1 MKETHKSKKHSPD
14 HSREELRSYHTPV
27 LLNEVLE
34 NLHIKTDGIYVD
46 CTFGGGGHSKA
57 ILQRLN
63 EKGSLIAFDQD
74 EDAKRNIPN
83 DDRVSFIPNNF
94 RYLQRF
100 LRLNGINEVDGI
112 LADLGVSSHQFD
124 EGERGFSIRFDAS
137 LDMRMDQRQTKTAAD
152 VLNQFSEQQLHKL
165 FEQYGEVTNSKTL
178 AKTIIETRRTAP
190 FQTIENLKN
199 ALSPVVKGNPNKYL
213 AQVFQAL
220 RIEVNDE
227 MGALKEMLEQVSSV
241 LKHGG
246 RIAVI
251 TFHSIE
257 DRIVKTFFKENTFDA
272 PDENPFATTERVKV
286 LKPVNK
292 KPIVATNE
300 EIKNNSRARSAKLRV
315 AEKI

>member
-1 MKETHKSKKHSPD
+1 M
-14 HSREELRSYHTPV
+14 
-27 LLNEVLE
+27 
-34 NLHIKTDGIYVD
+34 
-46 CTFGGGGHSKA
+46 A
-57 ILQRLN
+57 ILQRLT
-63 EKGSLIAFDQD
+63 EKGRLVVFDQD
-74 EDAKRNIPN
+74 EDARRNIPD
-83 DDRVSFIPNNF
+83 DDRVLFIPNNF

-100 LRLNGINEVDGI
+100 LRLNGIETVNGI

-124 EGERGFSIRFDAS
+124 EAERGFSIRFDAL

-152 VLNQFSEQQLHKL
+152 VLNRYSEHELHKL

-178 AKTIIETRRTAP
+178 ARTIVEVRKMAPLKTID
-190 FQTIENLKN
+190 NLKN
-199 ALSPVVKGNPNKYL
+199 ALSPIVKGNPNKYL

-227 MGALKEMLEQVSSV
+227 MGALKEMLGQVPSV
-241 LKHGG
+241 LKQGG

-272 PDENPFATTERVKV
+272 PEENPFAATERVKV
-286 LKPVNK
+286 LKAINK
-292 KPIVATNE
+292 KPIVATSE
-300 EIKNNSRARSAKLRV
+300 ETKKNSRARSAKLRV